1 MLRGLVRV
9 VDSLS
14 FGAAILSA
22 LLTLSIVVMILCE
35 IAARSLFNISIS
47 FAWEY
52 SAYAM
57 GVAMFGA
64 AGFALRTGGHIR
76 VSLLAGRL
84 PPGAA
89 HWVDVLCT
97 VIAIGLAGFISS
109 ALGQLAWRSF
119 VAGSTSPTVSA
130 TPLAIPQTAIALG
143 AALLTLQLV
152 VRLIRLFIDEPPE
165 DSSLSFE
172 VE

>member
-1 MLRGLVRV
+1 MQRVLRAI
-9 VDSLS
+9 DALS
-14 FGAAILSA
+14 YGAAIISA

-35 IAARSLFNISIS
+35 IGARSLFNISIS

-64 AGFALRTGGHIR
+64 AGFALRTGAHIR
-76 VSLLAGRL
+76 VSLLSGKL

-97 VIAIGLAGFISS
+97 VVGIGLAGILTS

-119 VAGSTSPTVSA
+119 QAGSTSPTVSA
-130 TPLAIPQTAIALG
+130 TPLAVPQTAIAIG
-143 AALLTLQLV
+143 AALLTLQLLARL
-152 VRLIRLFIDEPPE
+152 VRLLRKEPTE
-165 DSSLSFE
+165 DASMSFG